1 MLMTKDLSKS
11 ARPAEPAATEGPS
24 FDAAPADVAGDGG
37 APSGADQGKDVK
49 DVKAGQAPPART
61 QAQLLDA
68 SLLLS
73 HWVEVDAFPA
83 SPSLLSVPRSPG
95 PGGGGDGDAPPAAPG
110 APDEPPDASDA
121 SDASGNQHPNRGGA
135 GAL

>member
-37 APSGADQGKDVK
+37 APSGADQGK